1 METLNFR
8 ACKEAI
14 CAVVG
19 NARSTRFS
27 YGQRSRQFGMTVDSA
42 DFAVDVT
49 VPQNLQDRH
58 LQRDYRM
65 SRASRPRQQSIPY
78 LQGTRTLPFRRPVLR
93 ENQWSPRDVSQQ
105 DLQSVLQGRLRLRE
119 VIGHNQELG

>member
-1 METLNFR
+1 
-8 ACKEAI
+8 
-14 CAVVG
+14 
-19 NARSTRFS
+19 
-27 YGQRSRQFGMTVDSA
+27 MTVDSA

-65 SRASRPRQQSIPY
+65 SRGSRQRQQSIPY

-93 ENQWSPRDVSQQ
+93 ENEWSPRDVSQQ